1 MENGAYNDAVEAAK
15 AGLKVEPKNPDL
27 TRQLRIINAKQAA
40 RGLTAA
46 RGKGRR
52 MEGAAKGSQMDEG
65 TLREIQELGQ
75 SVQQTQRELMEAR
88 AQLQACMRE
97 MKKSDLMKNELDNL
111 SDGTPL
117 YRSIGKAFIFNNM
130 QEINKFIQGD
140 TKEKIKE
147 ASQLELKIKYLEG
160 R

>member
-1 MENGAYNDAVEAAK
+1 MENGAYDEAVEAAK
-15 AGLKVEPKNPDL
+15 AGLKVEPKNLDL
-27 TRQLRIINAKQAA
+27 SRQLRIINAKQAA

-46 RGKGRR
+46 RGKGKRA
-52 MEGAAKGSQMDEG
+52 EGAAKGSQMDEG

-75 SVQQTQRELMEAR
+75 SVQQTQREMMEAR

-97 MKKSDLMKNELDNL
+97 MKKSELMKKELDNL

-117 YRSIGKAFIFNNM
+117 YRSIGKAFIFDDR
-130 QEINKFIQGD
+130 QGTNKFIEVD
-140 TKEKIKE
+140 TKEKSKE
-147 ASQLELKIKYLEG
+147 TSQLELKIKYLEG